1 LLVYE
6 RVSMK
11 NLFFFGL
18 IFFSVLS
25 FSQAK
30 EVILVFKD
38 KTSGALIENVVV
50 AILRTDEN
58 FQSNKEGLVKFNL
71 NKPSRINIKHNEYKE
86 LSVNSAT
93 LKDAETVIFLDNI
106 SQDIEDVVITNRQSF
121 SILKTLIN
129 KSMSKLTV
137 PINLKIYSREFFKYN
152 NEYTSYSDGL
162 VNFCLK
168 EKPDKFAAD
177 ILVEQNRTYN
187 LINNEKIEKKTLS
200 YNMYDIIQNYYDFK
214 YISNLA
220 ESKAKKKFD
229 FEIKTVKGKAD
240 FYQMV
245 IVPKPEIEEFLPTVT
260 VIYDNKKNII
270 LELEYFVEPN
280 RFEYSDVSN
289 LKVVKGKVFNSI
301 FKALYI
307 LDGDDYFLASTK
319 EEIGLLVKDK
329 KDVENKVEIANYLIT
344 TQHSRKFVPYEK
356 EDVFKEKSLINK
368 KNAIIT
374 EYWETNS
381 GLLLTSEE
389 KKIVDNLQLKD
400 N

>member
-1 LLVYE
+1 
-6 RVSMK
+6 MK

-18 IFFSVLS
+18 ILFSVLS
-25 FSQAK
+25 FSQTK
-30 EVILVFKD
+30 EMVLVFKD
-38 KTSGALIENVVV
+38 KTSGALIENVIV

-58 FQSNKEGLVKFNL
+58 FQSNKEGVVKFNL
-71 NKPSRINIKHNEYKE
+71 NKPSRINIKHTEYKE
-86 LSVNSAT
+86 ISLNSVT
-93 LKDAETVIFLDNI
+93 IKELETVVFLESI

-129 KSMSKLTV
+129 KSMKQLTA

-187 LINNEKIEKKTLS
+187 LVNNEKIIKKTLS

-220 ESKAKKKFD
+220 ESKAKKKFE
-229 FEIKTVKGKAD
+229 FEIKTVRGKAD

-245 IVPKPEIEEFLPTVT
+245 ISPKPEIEEFLPTVT
-260 VIYDNKKNII
+260 IIYDNKKNII
-270 LELEYFVEPN
+270 LELEYFVEPK

-289 LKVVKGKVFNSI
+289 LKVVKGKVFHST

-307 LDGDDYFLASTK
+307 LDGDEYFLASTK
-319 EEIGLLVKDK
+319 EEIGLMVKDK

-356 EDVFKEKSLINK
+356 EDVFMEKSLINK

-381 GLLLTSEE
+381 GLLLTADE
-389 KKIVDNLQLKD
+389 KKIVDNLQLND

>member
-1 LLVYE
+1 LLVYQ

-11 NLFFFGL
+11 NLVFFGL
-18 IFFSVLS
+18 ILFSFLS
-25 FSQAK
+25 FSQTK

-38 KTSGALIENVVV
+38 KVSGALIENVAV

-58 FQSNKEGLVKFNL
+58 FQSNKEGVVKFNL
-71 NKPSRINIKHNEYKE
+71 NKPSRINIKHTEYKE
-86 LSVNSAT
+86 LNINSAT

-106 SQDIEDVVITNRQSF
+106 SQDIEDIVITNRQSF
-121 SILKTLIN
+121 SILKTLII
-129 KSMSKLTV
+129 KSMNKLTA

-168 EKPDKFAAD
+168 DKPNKFAAD

-214 YISNLA
+214 YITNLA

-280 RFEYSDVSN
+280 RFDYSDVSN
-289 LKVVKGKVFNSI
+289 LKVVKGKIFNST

-319 EEIGLLVKDK
+319 EEIGLMVKDK
-329 KDVENKVEIANYLIT
+329 KEVENKVEIVNYLIT

>member
-1 LLVYE
+1 MLVCQ

-11 NLFFFGL
+11 NLVFFGL
-18 IFFSVLS
+18 ILFSFLS
-25 FSQAK
+25 FSQTK

-38 KTSGALIENVVV
+38 KVSGALIENVAV

-71 NKPSRINIKHNEYKE
+71 NKPSRINIKHTEYKE
-86 LSVNSAT
+86 LNINSAT

-106 SQDIEDVVITNRQSF
+106 SQDIEDIVITNRQSF
-121 SILKTLIN
+121 SILKTLII
-129 KSMSKLTV
+129 KSMNKLTA

-168 EKPDKFAAD
+168 DKPNKFAAD

-214 YISNLA
+214 YIANLA

-280 RFEYSDVSN
+280 RFDYSDVSN
-289 LKVVKGKVFNSI
+289 LKVVKGKIFNST

-319 EEIGLLVKDK
+319 EEIGLMVKDK
-329 KDVENKVEIANYLIT
+329 KEVENKVEIVNYLIT